1 MFVFFSSNPMATDR
15 ENRHLACALKQENAK
30 LTIEVAKLRIDLAF
44 NKDKASLYDQ
54 VKCEVEFYKNKV
66 A

>member
-1 MFVFFSSNPMATDR
+1 MATDR